1 MAREQGCHGASRL
14 LGDEDVPSRELH
26 VAHRDL
32 GASPLKVGR
41 EKEFGQLHPRP
52 QRGGA
57 G

>member
-1 MAREQGCHGASRL
+1 MAREQGCHGASRV

-32 GASPLKVGR
+32 GALPLKVGR